1 MADHDLQPPPAP
13 PIATFEPSVLGAEFA
28 AELRTVSALWFRC
41 GYGPGIAA
49 YLNFFLLRDF
59 IALHDTARAARF
71 ATGKAMA
78 KSFYETDLFIRAV
91 TDSGREPTGGI
102 SSPQVREQ
110 LRQIMARHASVAIPP
125 WMMTYFGWSLFEAVE
140 AQCAPLDDEQ
150 RRLHL
155 AYMSKAWR
163 LMGISFANDRA
174 AMVGFARAVEA
185 RHAGM
190 APQSLR
196 HARSILRI
204 GELIGVRSQ
213 PARITLLL
221 PAATRAL
228 FAPHAATVRPGLL
241 RRWWCRLLGR
251 LFVPRAVGRPRVA
264 VPFAGAATMVAG
276 G

>member
-1 MADHDLQPPPAP
+1 MSDSAMTPPHAP
-13 PIATFEPSVLGAEFA
+13 PFGKFEPALLGPEFP
-28 AELRTVSALWFRC
+28 AELRTVSGLWFRC

-59 IALHDTARAARF
+59 IVLHDRAKAARF
-71 ATGKAMA
+71 LTWQAMA

-91 TDSGREPTGGI
+91 TDSGREATGGI
-102 SSPQVREQ
+102 SSPRVQQQ
-110 LRQIMARHASVAIPP
+110 LQQIMRRHAVLAIPP

-174 AMVGFARAVEA
+174 AMAAFARDVER
-185 RHAGM
+185 RHAAL
-190 APQSLR
+190 APQTLA

-204 GELIGVRSQ
+204 GELIGVSSRPQ
-213 PARITLLL
+213 RVLLCFL
-221 PAATRAL
+221 QRRASSSRRTRRLCGRACCAAGRAGCWAACSCR
-228 FAPHAATVRPGLL
+228 APSAG
-241 RRWWCRLLGR
+241 
-251 LFVPRAVGRPRVA
+251 PRTA
-264 VPFAGAATMVAG
+264 VPFASAAAAAKP
-276 G
+276 

>member
-1 MADHDLQPPPAP
+1 MTDTAMTPPHAP
-13 PIATFEPSVLGAEFA
+13 PFGSFAPALLGPEFP
-28 AELRTVSALWFRC
+28 AELRAVSQLWFRC

-59 IALHDTARAARF
+59 VVLHDRAKAARF
-71 ATGKAMA
+71 ASWQAMA

-91 TDSGREPTGGI
+91 TDSGREATGGI
-102 SSPQVREQ
+102 SSPRVQQQ
-110 LRQIMARHASVAIPP
+110 LQQIMRRHAVLAIPP

-174 AMVGFARAVEA
+174 AMAAFAREVER
-185 RHAGM
+185 RHAAL
-190 APQSLR
+190 APQTLA

-204 GELIGVRSQ
+204 GELIGVSSRPQ
-213 PARITLLL
+213 RVLPLL
-221 PAATRAL
+221 PAATRDL
-228 FAPHAATVRPGLL
+228 FAPHAKTVRPGLL
-241 RRWWCRLLGR
+241 RRWSCRVLGR
-251 LFVPRAVGRPRVA
+251 LFVPRAVGRPRTA
-264 VPFAGAATMVAG
+264 VPFASAAAAAKP
-276 G
+276 